1 MEKHL
6 AVYLRLSQEDMDVKT
21 NALKDESNS
30 IHSQRLM
37 IQRYV
42 QDSPTLKAMPVW
54 EFQDDGYTGTNF
66 DRPGLQRLLGLARA
80 GEIGCIVVKDLSRFG
95 RNYLEVGDYLEHI
108 FPFLQVRFI
117 AINDDYDSSQF
128 TGTTGGIEV
137 AFKNLIYQRYSQD
150 LSEKVKSAMHLKMAK
165 GQYVTHCPYGY
176 RKKPG
181 VKHEM
186 VPDPTAAPV
195 VQEIFRSAID
205 GMKSTEIAAM
215 LNGRGIPTP
224 QQHKKVARK
233 DQHSIPMWSHQAVLR
248 ILKDYKYTGA
258 MVNFKCENETIRAK
272 VQRRRDKSEQV
283 IVEGRHEALV
293 SHEDYEAANAMI
305 RKVKYHKTV
314 KTNRPDAV
322 YYCGHC
328 GRRLRK
334 TYGLDEYFSC
344 ATQMYKKD
352 APCASI
358 HWSRT
363 DLERVIL
370 AAYKAH
376 LAVLGELYKQ
386 KADTPAKN
394 LVQECRTA
402 QKAALA
408 KLDGMDRKNLA
419 LYEQY
424 RAGSFNKDVF
434 LEKKSRLLKEKEVLQ
449 QEMARLREE
458 EERLVQS
465 QKAEEERR
473 QGQKEAVDSLSKPD
487 EFLRR
492 QMYSA
497 VERVEVFGNE
507 DLKIEWKFDHI
518 SSLRDK
524 TLAEE

>member
-6 AVYLRLSQEDMDVKT
+6 AVYLRLSQEDMDIKT

-37 IQRYV
+37 VQQYV
-42 QDSPTLKAMPVW
+42 QDSPALNAMPVW
-54 EFQDDGYTGTNF
+54 EFQDDGHTGTNF
-66 DRPGLQRLLGLARA
+66 DRPGLQRMLGLARA
-80 GEIGCIVVKDLSRFG
+80 GDIGCIVVKDLSRFG

-108 FPFLQVRFI
+108 FPFLQIRFI
-117 AINDDYDSSQF
+117 AINDDYDSSRYA
-128 TGTTGGIEV
+128 GTTGGIEV

-165 GQYVTHCPYGY
+165 GQYVNNCPYGY

-186 VPDPTAAPV
+186 VPDPAAAPV
-195 VQEIFRSAID
+195 VQEIFHSAID

-215 LNGRGIPTP
+215 LNDRGIPTP
-224 QQHKKVARK
+224 QQHKNVARK
-233 DQHSIPMWSHQAVLR
+233 DQHSTPMWSHQAVLR

-272 VQRRRDKSEQV
+272 AQRKRDKSEQV

-293 SHEDYEAANAMI
+293 SHEDYEAANATI
-305 RKVKYHKTV
+305 RKGKYHKAA
-314 KTNRPDAV
+314 KTDRADAV

-334 TYGLDEYFSC
+334 TFGLDEYFSC

-352 APCASI
+352 APCVSI
-358 HWSRT
+358 RWSRT
-363 DLERVIL
+363 EIERVVL

-376 LAVLGELYKQ
+376 LAVLGELFKQ
-386 KADTPAKN
+386 QADAPTRNP
-394 LVQECRTA
+394 LQECRTA
-402 QKAALA
+402 QKAVSV

-424 RAGSFNKDVF
+424 RAGSFNKDAF
-434 LEKKSRLLKEKEVLQ
+434 LEKKSRLLKRKEYLQ
-449 QEMARLREE
+449 QEMVRLRAE
-458 EERLVQS
+458 EERLIQS
-465 QKAEEERR
+465 QKAEEEER
-473 QGQKEAVDSLSKPD
+473 QAQKEAVDSLSKPD
-487 EFLRR
+487 ELLKQ

-497 VERVEVFGNE
+497 IERVEVFGNE
-507 DLKIEWKFDHI
+507 ELKIEWKFDHI
-518 SSLRDK
+518 SALK
-524 TLAEE
+524 G